1 MQFFKRMFQ
10 SMTTNCCLLHMF
22 ILCNF
27 ILKFF
32 TKLNKKLII
41 FIKNLRNLSIFIF
54 QFKSNFL
61 QIFQLLVTNT
71 NFFHSILLKIVI
83 FLEQFTMLVCP
94 IITFIL
100 VFLQLAS
107 KFCKLNTKFISSLN

>member
-10 SMTTNCCLLHMF
+10 SMTSNCCLLHMF

-27 ILKFF
+27 ILK
-32 TKLNKKLII
+32 
-41 FIKNLRNLSIFIF
+41 NLSIFIF
-54 QFKSNFL
+54 QFKSNLL

-71 NFFHSILLKIVI
+71 DFFHSILLKIVI
-83 FLEQFTMLVCP
+83 FLKQFVMLVCP